1 MSVHPMFKVP
11 MNVLFSTGLPAAENI
26 TYQSSHESLVQ
37 DCLEKNEGALNEKEI
52 FVEKIKDTDDATSD
66 ILYVV
71 KDSFTESTVEWN
83 DVNKPIDSIIFLQL
97 YQKTIDHFGKKQIWI
112 RDAFVLNDSGQKV
125 NIRSINEEPA
135 GNLVVLD
142 MFSEPSKNE
151 LENFNPDWYLVH
163 APEFFADSAIDGI
176 DEKDFF
182 MVNYETKTMLIGGAI
197 FTTNI
202 KHRILSIL
210 MEHSL

>member
-1 MSVHPMFKVP
+1 
-11 MNVLFSTGLPAAENI
+11 MNLLFSTGLPAAENI
-26 TYQSSHESLVQ
+26 IYQASHENLIK
-37 DCLEKNEGALNEKEI
+37 DCLRKNEGALNEEGI
-52 FVEKIKDTDDATSD
+52 FVTKAGNVNDATSMTV
-66 ILYVV
+66 YVV
-71 KDSFTESTVEWN
+71 KNAFTGNTIECNGSS
-83 DVNKPIDSIIFLQL
+83 KPIDATIFLQL